1 MRDVRSGL
9 AGMLILVWVIISTIL
24 TRDSLHYK
32 EIDFDKYPYHKMFKF
47 ISVIGIIHV
56 SFAAYFIQSSIAYLV
71 ILILT
76 VTSFIFSVDLYT
88 VITAKSYMFRKH
100 YHYDWVREEILYH
113 EEIVQTPDGTKQTIQ
128 WTLL

>member
-1 MRDVRSGL
+1 MFIPRVL
-9 AGMLILVWVIISTIL
+9 QLI
-24 TRDSLHYK
+24 
-32 EIDFDKYPYHKMFKF
+32 E
-47 ISVIGIIHV
+47 
-56 SFAAYFIQSSIAYLV
+56 IAYLL

-88 VITAKSYMFRKH
+88 VMTAKSYMFREH

-113 EEIVQTPDGTKQTIQ
+113 EEIVQTPDGKQTTIQ

>member
-9 AGMLILVWVIISTIL
+9 AGMLILVWVIIATIL

-88 VITAKSYMFRKH
+88 VIT
-100 YHYDWVREEILYH
+100 
-113 EEIVQTPDGTKQTIQ
+113 TIIHVSK
-128 WTLL
+128 TLSL